1 MSNLSTKAPKTSE
14 RTSKVLTQLDS
25 NANKHAISE
34 MEKEDHKEKSAPS
47 NNQNENV
54 LSDQEIES
62 EIDKMI
68 DKRRK
73 CVTSVSDADISRH
86 QDLGMHQSQKTP

>member
-1 MSNLSTKAPKTSE
+1 MSNLSAKPPKSGE
-14 RTSKVLTQLDS
+14 RTSKVLNQLDS
-25 NANKHAISE
+25 NATKQAISE

-62 EIDKMI
+62 EIEKMI
-68 DKRRK
+68 EKRRK
-73 CVTSVSDADISRH
+73 CITSVIHIKYFLFTIIRNV
-86 QDLGMHQSQKTP
+86 